1 MLSIVNRLC
10 FQGRLCF
17 QEYAYAFDSES
28 LMLSTVRLCF
38 QVYAY
43 AFKCT
48 LMLSRVRLCFQVYAY
63 AFKCTLML
71 SSVNGF
77 CLTFFK
83 PGCLGYLYLTV
94 DVYNSHFCHLKFY
107 PQNRL
112 YFQNITN
119 ERKSILF
126 IIPEV
131 LTAANSYVTDEVM
144 WCARML
150 YSKIRQKVV
159 RGTSTRGRSLLS
171 TVNVATFIQCLS
183 NILQSSVFWY
193 VCRKF

>member
-1 MLSIVNRLC
+1 MLS
-10 FQGRLCF
+10 
-17 QEYAYAFDSES
+17 SES
-28 LMLSTVRLCF
+28 LMLSIVNRLCF

-43 AFKCT
+43 AFKGTLMLSIVNRLCFQVYAYAFKERLCFQGYTYAFKCT
-48 LMLSRVRLCFQVYAY
+48 LMLSRYAY

-150 YSKIRQKVV
+150 YSKNP
-159 RGTSTRGRSLLS
+159 SESRS
-171 TVNVATFIQCLS
+171 
-183 NILQSSVFWY
+183 WY
-193 VCRKF
+193 LY